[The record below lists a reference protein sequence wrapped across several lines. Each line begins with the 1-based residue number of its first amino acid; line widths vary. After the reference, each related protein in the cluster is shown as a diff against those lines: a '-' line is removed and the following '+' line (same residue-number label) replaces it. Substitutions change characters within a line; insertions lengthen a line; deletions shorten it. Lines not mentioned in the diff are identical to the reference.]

1 MKKLLMISFEP
12 FGGELRNPA
21 WDILSTFKY
30 SDNVEITKIVLPC
43 TYSESWTLLRKKIDQ
58 YKYDVALIF
67 AQAGGRWDINIER
80 IAINVNDAPIPDNC
94 GVQPIDEPIEA
105 DGKNAYF
112 STLPVKNIIKNL
124 RDSNIPAS
132 ISNSS
137 GTFLCN
143 NIFYRLL
150 QYIENNS
157 AMTIAGVVHIPY
169 TPDQVIY
176 RPGVPYMSEEVIT
189 RALTNII
196 STCTSQ

>member
-1 MKKLLMISFEP
+1 
-12 FGGELRNPA
+12 
-21 WDILSTFKY
+21 
-30 SDNVEITKIVLPC
+30 
-43 TYSESWTLLRKKIDQ
+43 
-58 YKYDVALIF
+58 
-67 AQAGGRWDINIER
+67 
-80 IAINVNDAPIPDNC
+80 
-94 GVQPIDEPIEA
+94 A